1 MMWAIKHKSGRVL
14 FTTSDEFIA
23 DNRRDMGWIVEE
35 VKMTSREQ
43 FELWIESEHGYYGE
57 DLKFEHDR
65 NCYSMYGIHLAWLA
79 WQASREA
86 IGVDHPACWRT
97 YYPDTDDEIFRAHS
111 ESNESC
117 AKRIASEIG
126 GYVVPVYHGKPVHVE
141 VKK

>member
-1 MMWAIKHKSGRVL
+1 
-14 FTTSDEFIA
+14 
-23 DNRRDMGWIVEE
+23 
-35 VKMTSREQ
+35 MTSREQ
-43 FELWIESEHGYYGE
+43 FEKWVGDSVNSDVHRGIMLSRHENG
-57 DLKFEHDR
+57 
-65 NCYSMYGIHLAWLA
+65 NYSHLATRHKWDA

-86 IGVDHPACWRT
+86 IEVDIESPVSWRAF
-97 YYPDTDDEIFRAHS
+97 YPDTEEEVSRAHS